1 MYHTFQSSVKGE
13 LDVDTFTYLYQ
24 EISKKID
31 KIIKDNGHIVS
42 ENVLQYTKKEGKIVL
57 KVQFTLYQNI
67 AQERFINE

>member
-31 KIIKDNGHIVS
+31 KIIKKMDNIEKGDDKNGH
-42 ENVLQYTKKEGKIVL
+42 
-57 KVQFTLYQNI
+57 
-67 AQERFINE
+67 